1 MTLATKNGS
10 LIVQDGKIAENCGC
24 CGGWYCDRPASFV
37 ATVSL
42 NVGSAIY
49 TVDPPGSKLPVARI
63 TSQHAAAISTTY
75 QLSPLGDCG
84 FAYINS
90 VKINAAGGFPAE
102 MPFSDNITMSI
113 SANASC
119 GAQLSVGVSSFALW
133 INADST
139 LSDMFVSDNPNN
151 DNTCGRFSSAWSN
164 ASGKTF
170 YAKTNGLPTFY
181 FPTTKKLALAGCSQ
195 SAYYSTD
202 RFNYGGFSYALASG
216 SQAIKC
222 VNTLDGFDATWTYD
236 VLYIDT
242 SGSSPQDRV
251 LSSALSLRVQAV
263 TQ

>member
-1 MTLATKNGS
+1 MPLATKNNA
-10 LIVQDGKIAENCGC
+10 LIVKDGSIAEDCGC
-24 CGGWYCDRPASFV
+24 CGEWYCNRPSSFV

-42 NVGSAIY
+42 NLGSAIY
-49 TVDPPGSKLPVARI
+49 TVDPPGAKLPVARI

-75 QLSPLGDCG
+75 QLSSLGDCG

-90 VKINAAGGFPAE
+90 VKRNAVGGNAVE

-113 SANASC
+113 SASASC
-119 GAQLSVGVSSFALW
+119 GAQLSVSVSSFALW

-151 DNTCGRFSSAWSN
+151 DNTCSQFSSAWSN

-170 YAKTNGLPTFY
+170 YAKTIGLPTFY
-181 FPTTKKLALAGCSQ
+181 FPVTKKLASAGCSE
-195 SAYYSTD
+195 SAYYATD
-202 RFNYGGFSYALASG
+202 RFSYGGFSYALASG

-242 SGSSPQDRV
+242 SGTSPQDRT